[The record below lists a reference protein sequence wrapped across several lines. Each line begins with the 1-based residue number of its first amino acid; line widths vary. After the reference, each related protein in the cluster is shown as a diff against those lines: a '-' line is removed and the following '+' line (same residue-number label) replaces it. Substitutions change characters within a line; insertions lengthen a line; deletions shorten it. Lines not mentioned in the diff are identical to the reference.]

1 MTTTENVFNYLKN
14 QGLVPKYDNRGNIEF
29 KYQMRSFLFFAN
41 NDDEQFFQLTL
52 PAIFE
57 VTDDNRMAA
66 LEAMNQIND
75 TTKVIKLTVTK
86 SNSVWESTELLLD
99 STPELDD
106 IFPRLLNILLNS
118 RQNFYKLMEE

>member
-1 MTTTENVFNYLKN
+1 MKTSENVFNYLRN
-14 QGLVPKYDNRGNIEF
+14 EGLVPRYDDRGNIEF
-29 KYQMRSFLFFAN
+29 KFQMRNFLFFV
-41 NDDEQFFQLTL
+41 NDEDEQFFQLTM
-52 PAIFE
+52 PSIFE

-86 SNSVWESTELLLD
+86 SGYVWESTEIMLD

-106 IFPRLLNILLNS
+106 IFPRLLSILLNT
-118 RQNFYKLMEE
+118 RQQFYDLMEA

>member
-1 MTTTENVFNYLKN
+1 MKTSENVFNYLRN
-14 QGLVPKYDNRGNIEF
+14 EGLVPRYDDHGNIEF
-29 KYQMRSFLFFAN
+29 KFQMRNFLFFV
-41 NDDEQFFQLTL
+41 NDEDEQFFQLTM
-52 PAIFE
+52 PNIFE

-86 SNSVWESTELLLD
+86 SNCVWESTEIMLD

-106 IFPRLLNILLNS
+106 IFPRLLSILLNT
-118 RQNFYKLMEE
+118 RQQFYDLMEA

>member
-1 MTTTENVFNYLKN
+1 MKTSENVFNYLKS
-14 QGLVPKYDNRGNIEF
+14 QGLMPQYDDRGNIEF
-29 KYQMRSFLFFAN
+29 KYQMRNFLFFV
-41 NDDEQFFQLTL
+41 NDNDEQFFQLTM
-52 PAIFE
+52 PSIFE

-86 SNSVWESTELLLD
+86 SGYVWESTEIMLD

-106 IFPRLLNILLNS
+106 IFPRLLNILLNT
-118 RQNFYKLMEE
+118 QQKFYDLMES

>member
-1 MTTTENVFNYLKN
+1 MP
-14 QGLVPKYDNRGNIEF
+14 QYDEHGNIEF
-29 KYQMRSFLFFAN
+29 KYQMRNFLFFV
-41 NDDEQFFQLTL
+41 NDNDEQFFQLTM
-52 PAIFE
+52 PSIFE

-86 SNSVWESTELLLD
+86 SGYVWESTEIMLD

-106 IFPRLLNILLNS
+106 IFPRLLNILLNT
-118 RQNFYKLMEE
+118 QQAFYELMEV

>member
-1 MTTTENVFNYLKN
+1 MKTSEAVFNYLKS
-14 QGLVPKYDNRGNIEF
+14 QGLMPQYDERGNIEF
-29 KYQMRSFLFFAN
+29 KYQMRNFLFFV
-41 NDDEQFFQLTL
+41 NDDDAQFFQLTM
-52 PAIFE
+52 PSIFE

-86 SNSVWESTELLLD
+86 SGYVWESTEIMLD

-106 IFPRLLNILLNS
+106 IFPRLLNILLNT
-118 RQNFYKLMEE
+118 QQKFYDMMEA

>member
-1 MTTTENVFNYLKN
+1 MP
-14 QGLVPKYDNRGNIEF
+14 QYDERGNIEF
-29 KYQMRSFLFFAN
+29 KYQMRNFLFFV
-41 NDDEQFFQLTL
+41 NDNDEQFFQLTM
-52 PAIFE
+52 PSIFE

-86 SNSVWESTELLLD
+86 SDYVWESTEIMLD

-106 IFPRLLNILLNS
+106 IFPRLLNILLNT
-118 RQNFYKLMEE
+118 QQAFYELMEV

>member
-1 MTTTENVFNYLKN
+1 MKTSENVFNYLKN
-14 QGLVPKYDNRGNIEF
+14 EGLVPKYDDRGNIEF
-29 KYQMRSFLFFAN
+29 KFQMRNFLFFVN
-41 NDDEQFFQLTL
+41 DDDEQFFQLTM
-52 PAIFE
+52 PNIFE

-86 SNSVWESTELLLD
+86 SDWVWESTEIMLD

-106 IFPRLLNILLNS
+106 LFPRLLNILLNT
-118 RQNFYKLMEE
+118 RQQFYDLMEV

>member
-1 MTTTENVFNYLKN
+1 MKTSENVFNYLKE
-14 QGLVPKYDNRGNIEF
+14 QGLVPKYNDNGNIEF
-29 KYQMRSFLFFAN
+29 KYQMRSFIFFAN
-41 NDDEQFFQLTL
+41 DNDEQFFQLTM
-52 PAIFE
+52 PSIFK

-86 SNSVWESTELLLD
+86 NGNVWESTEIMLD

-106 IFPRLLNILLNS
+106 IFPRLLNILLNT
-118 RQNFYKLMEE
+118 RQKFYDLMES

>member
-1 MTTTENVFNYLKN
+1 MP
-14 QGLVPKYDNRGNIEF
+14 QYDERGNIEF
-29 KYQMRSFLFFAN
+29 KYQMRNFLFFV
-41 NDDEQFFQLTL
+41 NDNDEQFFQLTM
-52 PAIFE
+52 PSIFE

-86 SNSVWESTELLLD
+86 SGYVWESTEIMLD

-106 IFPRLLNILLNS
+106 IFPRLLNILLNT
-118 RQNFYKLMEE
+118 QQAFYELMEV

>member
-1 MTTTENVFNYLKN
+1 MKTSENVFNYLRN
-14 QGLVPKYDNRGNIEF
+14 EGLVPRYDDRGNIEF
-29 KYQMRSFLFFAN
+29 KFQMRNFLFFV
-41 NDDEQFFQLTL
+41 NDEDEQFFQLTM
-52 PAIFE
+52 PNIFE

-86 SNSVWESTELLLD
+86 SNCVWESTEIMLD

-106 IFPRLLNILLNS
+106 IFPRLLSILLNT
-118 RQNFYKLMEE
+118 RQQFYDLMEA

>member
-1 MTTTENVFNYLKN
+1 MP
-14 QGLVPKYDNRGNIEF
+14 QYDERGNIEF
-29 KYQMRSFLFFAN
+29 KYQMRTFLFFV
-41 NDDEQFFQLTL
+41 NDNDEQFFQLTM
-52 PAIFE
+52 PSIFE

-86 SNSVWESTELLLD
+86 SGYVWESTEIMLD

-106 IFPRLLNILLNS
+106 IFPRLLNILLNTP
-118 RQNFYKLMEE
+118 QAFYELMEV

>member
-1 MTTTENVFNYLKN
+1 MKTSENVFNYLKS
-14 QGLVPKYDNRGNIEF
+14 QGLMPQYDDRGNIEF
-29 KYQMRSFLFFAN
+29 KYQMRNFLFFV
-41 NDDEQFFQLTL
+41 NDNDEQFFQLTM
-52 PAIFE
+52 PSIFE

-86 SNSVWESTELLLD
+86 SNYVWESTEIMLD

-106 IFPRLLNILLNS
+106 IFPRLLNILLNT
-118 RQNFYKLMEE
+118 QQKFYDMMEA

>member
-1 MTTTENVFNYLKN
+1 MKTSEAVFNYLKS
-14 QGLVPKYDNRGNIEF
+14 QGLMPQYDDRGNIEF
-29 KYQMRSFLFFAN
+29 KYQMRNFLFFV
-41 NDDEQFFQLTL
+41 NDNDEQFFQLTM
-52 PAIFE
+52 PSIFE

-86 SNSVWESTELLLD
+86 SNYVWESTEIMLD

-106 IFPRLLNILLNS
+106 IFPRLLNILLNT
-118 RQNFYKLMEE
+118 QQHFYELMEA